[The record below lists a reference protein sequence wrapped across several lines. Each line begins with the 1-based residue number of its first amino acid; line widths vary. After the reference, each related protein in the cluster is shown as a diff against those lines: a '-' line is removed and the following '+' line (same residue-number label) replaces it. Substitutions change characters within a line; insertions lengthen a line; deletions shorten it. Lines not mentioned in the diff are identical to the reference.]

1 MTEMPTMHPL
11 NETPVPAFRGRG
23 VALATGLALALGT
36 AACADSGFD
45 PDADPGDG
53 ATTLS
58 VYLTDAP
65 GDVADVWIE
74 IDDIILQGG
83 PEGPLSLL
91 EEPVGPV
98 SLLDLQDEVMLL
110 VEELELEAGTYAQL
124 RFRLGGA
131 VLETVGGSVYAFGGM
146 EHPDGLPVTGTLM
159 CPSCAQSGLKVT
171 FPGGIVIGEG
181 ANGILLDFDVA
192 QSFGRQAGQSGR
204 WVMRPLIKGIAV
216 SPGDM
221 DGNGD
226 LPGGRIEGTVALA
239 VDPESGEPLLALPV
253 CGVGEDAVTRTLA
266 DFVPRATTTT
276 VLDEG
281 EPIAFVGSTTAAGAF
296 QVNVL
301 HEDSYALDHWNEI
314 VLNGWIL
321 TWQAQVAPAT
331 VNVEE
336 GEVVGGVTY
345 TITAA
350 SCVPDDG

>member
-1 MTEMPTMHPL
+1 MQQL
-11 NETPVPAFRGRG
+11 NETSLPAFPLALRGRG
-23 VALATGLALALGT
+23 VALAAGLALALGT
-36 AACADSGFD
+36 AACADSGTD
-45 PDADPGDG
+45 PIDEPGDG
-53 ATTLS
+53 TATLS
-58 VYLTDAP
+58 VFLTDAP
-65 GDVADVWIE
+65 GDVAGVWIE

-91 EEPVGPV
+91 DEPVGPV
-98 SLLDLQDEVMLL
+98 SLLDLQDDVMLL
-110 VEELELEAGTYAQL
+110 VEEMELEPGTYSQL

-146 EHPDGLPVTGTLM
+146 EHPDGIPATGTLM

-171 FPGGIVIGEG
+171 FPGGIVIEEG
-181 ANGILLDFDVA
+181 HSGILLDFDVA

-204 WVMRPLIKGIAV
+204 WVMRPLIKGVAGD
-216 SPGDM
+216 PGDF
-221 DGNGD
+221 DGS
-226 LPGGRIEGTVALA
+226 PFARIEGTVALA
-239 VDPESGEPLLALPV
+239 VDPDTGEPVVALPV
-253 CGVGEDAVTRTLA
+253 CGVGEGAVTRTLA

-281 EPIAFVGSTTAAGAF
+281 EPIPFVGSTTAAGAF
-296 QVNVL
+296 HVNVL
-301 HEDSYALDHWNEI
+301 HEDTYALDHWNEI

-321 TWQAQVAPAT
+321 SWQAQVSPAS
-331 VNVEE
+331 VAVEE